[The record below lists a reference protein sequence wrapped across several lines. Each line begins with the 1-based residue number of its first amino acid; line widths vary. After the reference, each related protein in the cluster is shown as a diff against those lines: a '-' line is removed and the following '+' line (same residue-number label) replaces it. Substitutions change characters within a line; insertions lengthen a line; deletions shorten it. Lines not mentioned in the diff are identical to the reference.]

1 MKISLFAAALGLTL
15 AVTGCKSFGDT
26 KRDFTPT
33 VARIFL
39 ETNDPG
45 SASVELPISSVRVAI
60 GAKPV
65 FTEGDIVSVDLVQVE
80 LGKCLLFQL
89 TPSAARDLYRLSASN
104 QGRRLVLLLNQ
115 VPAGARR
122 IDAPLSEGRIYMFV
136 EVAEPALPELVT
148 NLQKTTA
155 ELQEAIA
162 KKK

>member
-1 MKISLFAAALGLTL
+1 MKTLLLAAALGFTL
-15 AVTGCKSFGDT
+15 IATGCKSFGDA

-39 ETNDPG
+39 ETNDPA
-45 SASVELPISSVRVAI
+45 SASVELPISGVRVAI

-65 FTEGDIVSVDLVQVE
+65 FTEGDIVAVDLVQVE

-89 TPSAARDLYRLSASN
+89 TPSAARDLYRLSGAN

-115 VPAGARR
+115 VPVGARR
-122 IDAPLSEGRIYMFV
+122 IDGPLAEGRIFMFA
-136 EVAEPALPELVT
+136 EVADSALPVLVT
-148 NLQKTTA
+148 NLRKTTA